1 MIFNGISGKSPFGSQ
16 NNVLPEPRIVT
27 VLLRADRKFKSDIKN
42 IRGAGWFIL
51 DMAVTK
57 YEYE

>member
-42 IRGAGWFIL
+42 IRRAG
-51 DMAVTK
+51 
-57 YEYE
+57 